1 MLLQLYLHFP
11 FCKRKCFYCDFCSAP
26 ADDGTVAA
34 YCSALKKEI
43 CLTAEKYPG
52 VRVSTVFLGGGTPT
66 LVPAA
71 QMRGVL
77 EELRRRFDVLPDA
90 EITAEVNPGT
100 LSPRWLEAA
109 CACGL
114 NRLSL
119 GMQAAQER
127 LLKAIGRI
135 HTFAQTE
142 EAVAMARAAG
152 IRNLN
157 VDLMSGLPGQ
167 TLRDW
172 HESLEAALA
181 LGVEHISAYSLI
193 LEEGTPLCRMVEE
206 GSMRLPDDELAAEMY
221 ERGVTWLEAAGYE
234 RYEISNFARP
244 GFRCRHNVG
253 YWQGS
258 WYAGLGVAAHGMLPP
273 DEAQAA
279 CGAVRIRR
287 ANTESL
293 TEYLNALDTQNTLP
307 PAEIT
312 AVDRR
317 EAMFETMMLGLRMT
331 DGVSERDFERMHG
344 AALSQVYGPAL
355 ERLAGE
361 GLGAWSSGAPGER
374 RFFLTPRGLEVQN
387 EALMALMP

>member
-26 ADDGTVAA
+26 ADAETVAA

-43 CLTAEKYPG
+43 VLTAEKYPG
-52 VRVSTVFLGGGTPT
+52 ARISTVFLGGGTPT

-71 QMRGVL
+71 ELRAVL
-77 EELRRRFDVLPDA
+77 EELRRRFDILPDA
-90 EITAEVNPGT
+90 EITAEGNPGT

-119 GMQAAQER
+119 GVQAAQDR
-127 LLKAIGRI
+127 LLRAVGRI
-135 HTFAQTE
+135 HTFAQAE
-142 EAVAMARAAG
+142 EAVAMARAFG

-167 TLRDW
+167 TLQDW
-172 HESLEAALA
+172 RESIEAAATLD
-181 LGVEHISAYSLI
+181 VEHVSAYSLI
-193 LEEGTPLCRMVEE
+193 LEEGTPLWRMVEA
-206 GSMRLPDDELAAEMY
+206 GSVRLPDDELTAEMY
-221 ERGVTWLEAAGYE
+221 EQGVAWLEAAGYA

-244 GFRCRHNVG
+244 GMRCRHNVG

-258 WYAGLGVAAHGMLPP
+258 WYAGLGVAAHSMLPP
-273 DEAQAA
+273 DASQATQ
-279 CGAVRIRR
+279 GAVRIRR

-293 TEYLNALDTQNTLP
+293 ADYLHALTVQKILP

-312 AVDRR
+312 PVERQ

-331 DGVSERDFERMHG
+331 DGVAERDFERLHG
-344 AALSQVYGPAL
+344 ETMAQVYGPAL
-355 ERLAGE
+355 ETLVRD
-361 GLGAWSSGAPGER
+361 GLGAWSLGAVGER

>member
-1 MLLQLYLHFP
+1 M
-11 FCKRKCFYCDFCSAP
+11 
-26 ADDGTVAA
+26 
-34 YCSALKKEI
+34 
-43 CLTAEKYPG
+43 
-52 VRVSTVFLGGGTPT
+52 STVFLGGGTPT

-71 QMRGVL
+71 EMCAVL
-77 EELRRRFDVLPDA
+77 EELRRRFDILPEA
-90 EITAEVNPGT
+90 EITAEGNPGT
-100 LSPRWLEAA
+100 LSPQWLEAA

-119 GMQAAQER
+119 GMQAAQDR
-127 LLKAIGRI
+127 LLQAIGRI
-135 HTFAQTE
+135 HTFAQAQ
-142 EAVAMARAAG
+142 EAVTMARAFG

-172 HESLEAALA
+172 RESIEAALA

-193 LEEGTPLCRMVEE
+193 LEEGTPLWRMVKA
-206 GSMRLPDDELAAEMY
+206 GSVRLPDDELTAEMY
-221 ERGVTWLEAAGYE
+221 EQGVTWLEAAGYE

-273 DEAQAA
+273 DGAQAA
-279 CGAVRIRR
+279 CGAVRVRR
-287 ANTESL
+287 ANTESVA
-293 TEYLNALDTQNTLP
+293 EYVHALNAQNILP

-312 AVDRR
+312 SVDRQ
-317 EAMFETMMLGLRMT
+317 EAMFETMMVGLRMT

-344 AALSQVYGPAL
+344 MALSQVYGPAL
-355 ERLAGE
+355 ETLAKE
-361 GLGAWSSGAPGER
+361 GLGAWSLGAVGER